1 MEGHKI
7 RLVFLTGI
15 CLLLL
20 GAVSCKSDLSTS
32 PNFSE
37 DEVNAAALSV
47 IALLNEGDY
56 DRLYDMGDAVFQT
69 LPVSDLEA
77 GARFYVDPAGAF
89 ERIRIMETA
98 EKESVKADT
107 VYAVVVVCAEYEA
120 GKIQYIITFDQD
132 LRLAGLQISG
142 VNLSLDT

>member
-1 MEGHKI
+1 
-7 RLVFLTGI
+7 
-15 CLLLL
+15 
-20 GAVSCKSDLSTS
+20 
-32 PNFSE
+32 
-37 DEVNAAALSV
+37 
-47 IALLNEGDY
+47 
-56 DRLYDMGDAVFQT
+56 
-69 LPVSDLEA
+69 
-77 GARFYVDPAGAF
+77 
-89 ERIRIMETA
+89 META

>member
-20 GAVSCKSDLSTS
+20 GAVSCKGDLSTS
-32 PNFSE
+32 SNFSE

-56 DRLYDMGDAVFQT
+56 DRLYTWGMRYFRRCLCLILKRVPGFMW
-69 LPVSDLEA
+69 
-77 GARFYVDPAGAF
+77 
-89 ERIRIMETA
+89 I
-98 EKESVKADT
+98 
-107 VYAVVVVCAEYEA
+107 
-120 GKIQYIITFDQD
+120 
-132 LRLAGLQISG
+132 LRVPLKGYG
-142 VNLSLDT
+142 

>member
-1 MEGHKI
+1 MEGYKI

-20 GAVSCKSDLSTS
+20 GAVSCKGDLSTS
-32 PNFSE
+32 SNFSE

-77 GARFYVDPAGAF
+77 GARFYVDPAGVF

-98 EKESVKADT
+98 EKES
-107 VYAVVVVCAEYEA
+107 VVCAEYEA